1 MRRLI
6 KTLILGL
13 ILSLGLLASP
23 AHASP
28 NTQRVLVKFRPLV
41 PKILQDRLH
50 SQLGARLTES
60 LLADRTFVVRV
71 PASRE
76 EIIAQNYQ
84 KSFWVEYAEPDG
96 VVQALEIPN
105 DPLFP
110 DQWGQTKIKTPEAWD
125 VTTGDSNVQIAILDT
140 GITNSHDDLTSQV
153 ESWVN
158 FSSAPTSFDQNGHG
172 SHVAGIAAAI
182 TNNGLGAAGT
192 GRQTHLQ
199 SVKVLGDNGSG
210 YYSWV
215 INGIYWAADNGA
227 EVINMSLGG
236 SSGSTSLKEAINY
249 AWNKGVVLVAAAG
262 NNGNSWPVYPAY
274 YANNIAV
281 AATDQND
288 NKANFSTYGSWV
300 DVAAPGVAIVSTLPN
315 NSYAFYNGTSMA
327 TPHVAG
333 VAALIKAAFPG
344 FSNQQVRNKLEETA
358 DKISGTGFYWTFGR
372 VNAAAAVIE
381 ATPSPMPSP
390 SPNPSPSPSPT
401 PSPPSSPLPSP
412 SPSASPSP
420 EPANFTATITSHTVT
435 TRWSNWLGGRVNFN
449 LKFRID
455 SGQSGQ
461 VVIKEV
467 TDGIGNWGL
476 YQSRT
481 RVDVY
486 VNGVG
491 YRTNMI
497 WNDTEETA
505 TVELGALGLILKT
518 GDVVKIRNL
527 RLGNDTRG
535 NHSSNGQVFDELKLI
550 SEKVVAF
557 TL

>member
-1 MRRLI
+1 MRRWLQP
-6 KTLILGL
+6 LVLGL
-13 ILSLGLLASP
+13 ILSLTLWVSP
-23 AHASP
+23 AHAVDS
-28 NTQRVLVKFRPLV
+28 TQRVLVKFRPLV

-71 PASRE
+71 PAGRE

-96 VVQALEIPN
+96 LVQALEIPN
-105 DPLFP
+105 DPLFSQ
-110 DQWGQTKIKTPEAWD
+110 QWGQVKIKTPQAWD
-125 VTTGDSNVQIAILDT
+125 TTIGSSQVQIAILDT

-274 YANNIAV
+274 YTNNIAV

-288 NKANFSTYGSWV
+288 NKAYFSTYGSWV

-358 DKISGTGFYWTFGR
+358 DKISGTGSYWTYGR
-372 VNAAAAVIE
+372 VNALAAVSGPV
-381 ATPSPMPSP
+381 ASPSP
-390 SPNPSPSPSPT
+390 SPSPIPSPSPT
-401 PSPPSSPLPSP
+401 PSPPSNPSPSP

-420 EPANFTATITSHTVT
+420 EPGNFTAIITSHTVT
-435 TRWSNWLGGRVNFN
+435 TSWSNWLGGRVNFN

-467 TDGIGNWGL
+467 TDGIGDWGL
-476 YQSRT
+476 YQGRT

-486 VNGVG
+486 VNGIG

-505 TVELGALGLILKT
+505 TVELGTLGLILKT
-518 GDVVKIRNL
+518 GDVVEIRNL

-535 NHSSNGQVFDELKLI
+535 NHFSTAQVFDELKLI